1 MSALGV
7 ALAKETCPACGK
19 DHDGPILLN
28 TVLTEANARKVE
40 ALHGK
45 SIGLHI
51 CKDCQKVIDDGGIFL
66 VEIDPSQSTPEPN
79 GTLKMHN
86 AYRTGRLWGLK
97 REAVERVFGRANPQ
111 DINFI
116 DPETVRMIGLDEAIA
131 AD

>member
-66 VEIDPSQSTPEPN
+66 VEIDPEKSTPEPN
-79 GTLKMHN
+79 GLVKHAN
-86 AYRTGRLWGLK
+86 AYRTGRVWGVR
-97 REAVERVFGRANPQ
+97 REAVERRIRGVGIAPLM
-111 DINFI
+111 FI
-116 DPETVRMIGLDEAIA
+116 DPQAVGLLGLDRP
-131 AD
+131 